1 MLSSPDDSERSAS
14 PQRNCC
20 ATGRIPDRSDARKEV
35 VMAEKKSIESFR
47 TALNGY
53 RKSDVNEYIEKIQ
66 SQFGSVERSLK
77 TAINR
82 QKEELTAAREELEE
96 ARRELRRLEAASS
109 AEPAV
114 PAPDAEQETA
124 GETVSESP
132 DAAELK
138 KKADLY
144 DQMTSQV
151 GGILVQA
158 NAEAAAIT
166 EEARRKAETMISGV
180 NAELQ
185 EARQKA
191 SDLYGRE
198 IGSVSAKLDT
208 IRSGCCSDLVQELE
222 ELREQISSAISAV
235 REKEEK
241 LVSRL
246 DSAKSE
252 MEAVSRETIAKATA
266 SRSLKLQ

>member
-1 MLSSPDDSERSAS
+1 
-14 PQRNCC
+14 
-20 ATGRIPDRSDARKEV
+20 
-35 VMAEKKSIESFR
+35 MAEKKPIESFR

-82 QKEELTAAREELEE
+82 QKEELTAAREQLEQ
-96 ARRELRRLEAASS
+96 ARRELKRLE
-109 AEPAV
+109 
-114 PAPDAEQETA
+114 ETA
-124 GETVSESP
+124 SGSECAAATGDTERGNPS
-132 DAAELK
+132 DAGSVTPEIAELK
-138 KKADLY
+138 KKAELY

-158 NAEAAAIT
+158 NADAAAIT
-166 EEARRKAETMISGV
+166 DDARRKAETMISGV

-198 IGSVSAKLDT
+198 IGSVSAKLDA
-208 IRSGCCSDLVQELE
+208 IRSSCCSDLIRELE
-222 ELREQISSAISAV
+222 ELRDSIESAVASV
-235 REKEEK
+235 REKEEV
-241 LVSRL
+241 LAARL
-246 DSAKSE
+246 DSAKTE
-252 MEAVSRETIAKATA
+252 METVSRETIAKATA
-266 SRSLKLQ
+266 SRSLKLP